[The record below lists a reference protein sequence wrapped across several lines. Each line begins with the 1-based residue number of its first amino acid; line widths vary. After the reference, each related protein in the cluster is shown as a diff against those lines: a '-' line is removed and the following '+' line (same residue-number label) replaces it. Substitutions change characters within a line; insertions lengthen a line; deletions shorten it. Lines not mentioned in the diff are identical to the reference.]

1 MITIDVRT
9 LFLHRFLS
17 FDIGNWGSS
26 MIDIDY
32 YWLLSIISL
41 SINYVWRAVWCR
53 NITFLAWNRVLV
65 SGNMPLL
72 FIQPKFS
79 RSTPTGLW
87 FKVQTKQKIYK
98 WCLFKLFN
106 KELLIA
112 SSNITLFIPSILKYL
127 YGFFNF
133 NHAPNN
139 KALHKQ

>member
-1 MITIDVRT
+1 MKWQ
-9 LFLHRFLS
+9 LFS
-17 FDIGNWGSS
+17 
-26 MIDIDY
+26 
-32 YWLLSIISL
+32 LSISIDWHQKSIFIDNWYRPLSRIYIIGL